1 MVHLSRVEL
10 NIARQLY
17 KDELWESRKIKF
29 CDVGEVEEYFLRRR
43 VCDISISGVVVAF
56 FQQREKNQ
64 EVKINH
70 EKIYGRP
77 MDMWHGVM
85 MNFRNGYACVKKHSN
100 S

>member
-43 VCDISISGVVVAF
+43 VCHISISGVVVAF
-56 FQQREKNQ
+56 CQQREKKSRGQNKPRENLWQ
-64 EVKINH
+64 T
-70 EKIYGRP
+70 
-77 MDMWHGVM
+77 
-85 MNFRNGYACVKKHSN
+85 NGYVAWSN
-100 S
+100 DEF